1 MSGAYDEGLKKMT
14 KLVNSLL
21 GRTDSGPFREPVDWK
36 NLGLFDYPKIIK
48 RMMDLG
54 TVKRKLERK
63 EYAMAKECADDI
75 RLIWDNCKTYNADGS
90 DFYLLAESF
99 SKRFEDRYKKIQT
112 EYDTGDNNDQKSH
125 KDKTIQSLDAKMKFT
140 SSLYRLSG
148 VELGHILQ
156 VLDLRCPQALELVD
170 TCLPEKEGK
179 EGTDHSSPTTAAAAA
194 TATATTVATTT
205 GDDNNDDDDDDESK
219 RSSKKKRS
227 PDYPTPDGI
236 LQTDLEINVD
246 AIDSRT
252 FMELDRFVSEK
263 IMAKTTANIN
273 DNMINFKKKARRAS
287 T

>member
-90 DFYLLAESF
+90 DFYLLAEGF

-170 TCLPEKEGK
+170 TCPPKKEGK
-179 EGTDHSSPTTAAAAA
+179 EGIDHSSPTTAAAT
-194 TATATTVATTT
+194 TAATTT
-205 GDDNNDDDDDDESK
+205 DDDDDNNDDESK

-236 LQTDLEINVD
+236 LQTELEINVD

-273 DNMINFKKKARRAS
+273 DNMTNFKNKKARRAS